1 MLLISSTR
9 RHTRCGRDWSS
20 DVCSSDLKF
29 SQAKNYGVN
38 GTLESIDSPTLRE
51 NKTNEINR
59 LNGIYKDLLEGPG
72 VTIIDGHGKVT
83 GTNSVEVNGKT
94 YTADRIV
101 IATGGW
107 PFKPDIEGAEYGFT
121 SNEAFYLDQLPKR
134 VVVIGGGYIAVEFA
148 GIYNGLGVKTELVY
162 RGEQILR
169 GFDQDVRDFVSEQ
182 VAEHGVNIHTN
193 TDVTKIEKLA

>member
-38 GTLESIDSPTLRE
+38 GALESIDWPTLRD

-59 LNGIYKDLLEGPG
+59 LNGVYKNLLEGTG

-94 YTADRIV
+94 YTADRIF
-101 IATGGW
+101 IT
-107 PFKPDIEGAEYGFT
+107 
-121 SNEAFYLDQLPKR
+121 
-134 VVVIGGGYIAVEFA
+134 IGC
-148 GIYNGLGVKTELVY
+148 
-162 RGEQILR
+162 
-169 GFDQDVRDFVSEQ
+169 
-182 VAEHGVNIHTN
+182 
-193 TDVTKIEKLA
+193 